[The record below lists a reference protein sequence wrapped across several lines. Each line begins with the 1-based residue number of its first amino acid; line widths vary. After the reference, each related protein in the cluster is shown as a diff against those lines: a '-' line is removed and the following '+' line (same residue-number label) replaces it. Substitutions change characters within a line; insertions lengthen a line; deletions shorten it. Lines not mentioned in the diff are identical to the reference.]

1 MPNKAQAQSD
11 VPAITAAAAGSAD
24 IAVRLRKQ
32 ILKGHYEF
40 GERLPP
46 ERQLASYFGTSRS
59 TVREALRQLERT
71 NLITRRMGSGTFV
84 SYREYT
90 DEEEIAETTS
100 PVELMEVRFAVEP
113 SMVRLAVLN
122 STARDLERFRQA
134 LEQVE
139 ASDKDPDEFSRADEA
154 FHLTLAD
161 CSRNP
166 LMVRLYRHINDVRG
180 HNQWSARKD
189 KILTIEHIA
198 EYNRQHRRLYEAV
211 ATRDMEDAVRTITRH
226 LEKARADLLGVDKG
240 HDRGGRYGR
249 QT

>member
-1 MPNKAQAQSD
+1 MQDRAQTQSD
-11 VPAITAAAAGSAD
+11 FPAITLAAGSAD

-32 ILKGHYEF
+32 ILKGDYEF

-71 NLITRRMGSGTFV
+71 NLITRRIGSGTFV
-84 SYREYT
+84 NYREYSS
-90 DEEEIAETTS
+90 EEEIAETTS

-122 STARDLERFRQA
+122 ATARDLERFRQA
-134 LEQVE
+134 LEEVE
-139 ASDKDPDEFSRADEA
+139 AADQDPDEFSRADEA
-154 FHLTLAD
+154 FHLALAD

-189 KILTIEHIA
+189 KILTLESIA
-198 EYNRQHRRLYEAV
+198 GYNRQHRTLYEAV
-211 ATRDMEDAVRTITRH
+211 VTRDMEGAVQAITRH
-226 LEKARADLLGVDKG
+226 LEKARADLLGVDEG
-240 HDRGGRYGR
+240 
-249 QT
+249 

>member
-1 MPNKAQAQSD
+1 
-11 VPAITAAAAGSAD
+11 
-24 IAVRLRKQ
+24 
-32 ILKGHYEF
+32 
-40 GERLPP
+40 
-46 ERQLASYFGTSRS
+46 
-59 TVREALRQLERT
+59 
-71 NLITRRMGSGTFV
+71 MGSGTFV

-139 ASDKDPDEFSRADEA
+139 AGDKDPDEFSRADEA

-211 ATRDMEDAVRTITRH
+211 ATRDMEEAVRMITRH

-240 HDRGGRYGR
+240 HGRGGRYGR

>member
-1 MPNKAQAQSD
+1 MQNRAQAQSD
-11 VPAITAAAAGSAD
+11 FSAIPAVAAGSAD

-32 ILKGHYEF
+32 ILKGGYEF

-59 TVREALRQLERT
+59 TVREALRELEQT

-84 SYREYT
+84 NYREYT
-90 DEEEIAETTS
+90 SEEEIAETTS

-122 STARDLERFRQA
+122 STARDLERLREA
-134 LEQVE
+134 LEQVQ
-139 ASDKDPDEFSRADEA
+139 AADQDPDEFSRADEA

-189 KILTIEHIA
+189 KILTLEHIA
-198 EYNRQHRRLYEAV
+198 EYNRQHRTLYEAV
-211 ATRDMEDAVRTITRH
+211 TTRDMEGAVQTITRH
-226 LEKARADLLGVDKG
+226 LEKARADLLGVDEG
-240 HDRGGRYGR
+240 
-249 QT
+249 